1 MLPTVPLYLQATLL
15 FAKSSERLH
24 HWFTGTTLY
33 KKNLESYVQG
43 QGMTFA
49 TKLRITVTITISMA
63 IGCWFVSHLPAA
75 QLVLAVIWICLMIYF
90 FAFVKTRRTGR
101 IKKPEA
107 QSSQDWASVS
117 LWIAT
122 LISFALRALG

>member
-1 MLPTVPLYLQATLL
+1 MTLFRLILVVLGCLCLALGTLGAFLPVLPTVPLYLLATLL

-90 FAFVKTRRTGR
+90 FAFVKTRRT
-101 IKKPEA
+101 IE
-107 QSSQDWASVS
+107 
-117 LWIAT
+117 
-122 LISFALRALG
+122 